1 MKKVLVIGSS
11 GAGKSTF
18 SRRLSDL
25 TGIEIIHLDKLH
37 WKPNWTEPS
46 KEEWKATLEKAM
58 RGEAWIMDGNY
69 SNTLDIRIPVCDTVI
84 FLETPPAVCVYRV
97 LKRVTTSYG
106 KTRPDMADDCVERFD
121 WEFIKWIWNFENRSK
136 PKMEK
141 LLELF
146 KNEKTIIRLK
156 SKREVEDF
164 FRNLVENEVKSN

>member
-58 RGEAWIMDGNY
+58 RGETWIMDGNY
-69 SNTLDIRIPVCDTVI
+69 SNTLDIRIPACDTVI

-97 LKRVTTSYG
+97 LKRVTLFYKKNSSRYG
-106 KTRPDMADDCVERFD
+106 GRLCRK
-121 WEFIKWIWNFENRSK
+121 
-136 PKMEK
+136 
-141 LLELF
+141 
-146 KNEKTIIRLK
+146 IRLGIYQM
-156 SKREVEDF
+156 DLGF
-164 FRNLVENEVKSN
+164 